1 MGLWEEHW
9 DRSRRVMAAGRGVPT
24 GAVLLLNTRHLRAVG
39 PIVFAAALLALY
51 GFGVGVAYATFYAL
65 DAIGPMGFVR
75 EDLAP
80 LPLFVA
86 FRQYLDWL
94 LSLPLL
100 QMRHEITALLSNP
113 RSVVDVANPKP
124 TFKGVWNAA
133 VNFALLPR

>member
-1 MGLWEEHW
+1 
-9 DRSRRVMAAGRGVPT
+9 MAAGRGVPT

-51 GFGVGVAYATFYAL
+51 GCGVGVAYATCYAL

-100 QMRHEITALLSNP
+100 QMRHEITALLSNS
-113 RSVVDVANPKP
+113 RSVVDVANPKGLTATIWLHVFGIWLVP
-124 TFKGVWNAA
+124 TAVGTAA
-133 VNFALLPR
+133 AWSFVSSS